1 MVVRLASASRGHGHH
16 PTYVP
21 EGHAPQRTRSCR
33 GVRRLP
39 GDNGAKSAAPPNRG
53 RHRDDGTRG
62 AIALSAG
69 DVLLSLIEFDREFS
83 GLVSLRARTWKMKK
97 SRETDEEIASAPSR
111 AMSRMML
118 NILRASTGLVLAGA
132 RTDRQAR
139 QQSCCAGCRS
149 EASKDFSVERPEGS
163 PDPLPDPFRYMV
175 DAASSRGCLSD
186 LRHPVGLRPLL
197 PARS

>member
-1 MVVRLASASRGHGHH
+1 MCPR
-16 PTYVP
+16 
-21 EGHAPQRTRSCR
+21 GHAPQRTMRSCR
-33 GVRRLP
+33 SVRRLP
-39 GDNGAKSAAPPNRG
+39 DDNGAKSAAPPKRG
-53 RHRDDGTRG
+53 RHRDDGTRKPSR
-62 AIALSAG
+62 SAQ
-69 DVLLSLIEFDREFS
+69 VTSSLSLIELDREFS

-139 QQSCCAGCRS
+139 QQSCCGGCRS

-186 LRHPVGLRPLL
+186 LRHPRGPPPSTPGSKLMRSAGDVGSDRL
-197 PARS
+197 SSC